1 MCLYLWKGGGGG
13 GWGVNHMI
21 SEKQKA
27 VPGEEEEKWGR
38 RMHRS
43 RERERGERWGRRFF
57 GVGVWLLETALP
69 RPPPS
74 PPLLSWQMVASH

>member
-1 MCLYLWKGGGGG
+1 MVG
-13 GWGVNHMI
+13 GVNHMI

-27 VPGEEEEKWGR
+27 VPGEKKEEKWGR

-43 RERERGERWGRRFF
+43 RERERERREMGEEVF
-57 GVGVWLLETALP
+57 GVGVWLLETASP